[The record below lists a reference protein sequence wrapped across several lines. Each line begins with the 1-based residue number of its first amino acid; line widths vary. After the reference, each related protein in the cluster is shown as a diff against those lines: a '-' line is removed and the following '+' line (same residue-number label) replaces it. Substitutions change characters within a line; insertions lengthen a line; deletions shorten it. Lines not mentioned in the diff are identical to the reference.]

1 MKEQEGEEV
10 EGDRRQKN
18 KGEREKELIITKE
31 GKTDHAF
38 QSHP

>member
-1 MKEQEGEEV
+1 MKEQEGKEV
-10 EGDRRQKN
+10 EGERRQKN
-18 KGEREKELIITKE
+18 KGEREKELIIIKK